1 MFRIQLMKKLIAF
14 VLLCILY
21 ISPSIGYSANQQSH
35 TDYFERWDAENYVY
49 SNFTYGFGWSLPKD
63 YEWKRE
69 IGPEMHTPFR
79 ASFGPIVVFV
89 NAQINNK
96 TDDLWKVYDQYTD
109 LLDDTDIAVEKRTGQ
124 KTYER
129 VNTKCTIVGKHA
141 IKTTFKEYF
150 LDSRFNEPIESYAEE
165 YILIANGYTL
175 IVAVKLPKLVYNK
188 FDCTEFISDIFRGFR
203 LVNVH

>member
-1 MFRIQLMKKLIAF
+1 
-14 VLLCILY
+14 
-21 ISPSIGYSANQQSH
+21 
-35 TDYFERWDAENYVY
+35 
-49 SNFTYGFGWSLPKD
+49 
-63 YEWKRE
+63 
-69 IGPEMHTPFR
+69 MHTPFR